1 MRNNKDK
8 EKEKDI
14 IKHIFSAIDTFK
26 ESDKSV
32 YSKLIIDL
40 TNDDVNHIL
49 YAGRNKLDEF
59 IIAVR
64 RANTIYLF
72 SRAYN
77 TIMYAPKLLFHF
89 VDDSH
94 IHIDDVLNKH
104 HSVGNG
110 NILMNAL
117 LAYAEI
123 NQIKIISGDLSSV
136 DDDHKLRRDSYY
148 RKFGFNVSERSIIKR
163 L

>member
-1 MRNNKDK
+1 MRNHKDSQK
-8 EKEKDI
+8 EKNI
-14 IKHIFSAIDTFK
+14 ISHIVATINTFR
-26 ESDKSV
+26 ESDKSA
-32 YSKLIIDL
+32 YSKLINEF
-40 TNDDVNHIL
+40 TNDENNHIL
-49 YAGRNKLDEF
+49 YADYNKLDEF

-72 SRAYN
+72 SRAYS

-94 IHIDDVLNKH
+94 IHIDDVLNRH

-110 NILMNAL
+110 SILMKAL
-117 LAYAEI
+117 LEYATS
-123 NQIKIISGDLSSV
+123 NQIQIISGDLSSV

-148 RKFGFNVSERSIIKR
+148 RKFGFKVSEKSIIKR